1 MTNRIAGLTKGNTDV
16 QLLVEYGAFEKAIMF
31 PVAFAAETLWQPDD
45 TTENILERV
54 LLNPNVKTANV

>member
-1 MTNRIAGLTKGNTDV
+1 
-16 QLLVEYGAFEKAIMF
+16 VEYGAFEKAIMF